1 MVWNIPGTDDI
12 DIEILK
18 KLRHNA
24 RLSYSEIAEE
34 VGISRVAVKN
44 RMIALQEKGVIK
56 GYETII
62 SETGDPSG
70 IKFFMDIVTEPEYYL
85 DIVEKLAMFKCN
97 RQIYAG
103 TGESR
108 IHVIGYASNVANLK
122 THVDQVFG
130 KLKGVKTLVWHVLA
144 VTYKDTDGGIEFE
157 REKHVIPED
166 DAGNKSV

>member
-1 MVWNIPGTDDI
+1 MAWTIPGADET

-18 KLRHNA
+18 KIKHNA
-24 RLSYSEIAEE
+24 RLSYSDIAEK

-44 RMIALQEKGVIK
+44 RMNAMQEKGIIR
-56 GYETII
+56 GYETIV
-62 SETGDPSG
+62 SETSDPNG
-70 IKFFMDIVTEPEYYL
+70 VKFFMDIVTEPEYYM
-85 DIVEKLAMFKCN
+85 DVVDKLALFKCN

-108 IHVIGYASNVANLK
+108 IHVIGYASDVAKLK
-122 THVDQVFG
+122 THVDQIFS

-157 REKHVIPED
+157 RETHGVSED
-166 DAGNKSV
+166 DADI